1 MVYPE
6 RTLPEASYLLV
17 SVPEL
22 ADLKER
28 SVFLLYADKFKQWN
42 LDRGA
47 GVLNFDEQ
55 CKEYPADDLNTFIGF
70 IESKLLDSK
79 TGAFIAMD
87 FPAFNAMK
95 KVQEQR
101 NLFNSDKMLWKD
113 GVFVQKKQN

>member
-22 ADLKER
+22 TGLKER

-42 LDRGA
+42 LDKGS

-79 TGAFIAMD
+79 TGAFVAMD
-87 FPAFNAMK
+87 LPAFNAMK

-101 NLFNSDKMLWKD
+101 NLFDPDKMLWKH
-113 GVFVQKKQN
+113 GVFLQKKQN

>member
-6 RTLPEASYLLV
+6 RTLPEASYLMV

-22 ADLKER
+22 SNLKNC
-28 SVFLLYADKFKQWN
+28 VVYLLYADKFKPWN
-42 LDRGA
+42 LDRGG

-55 CKEYPADDLNTFIGF
+55 PKDYPADDLNTFIGF
-70 IESKLLDSK
+70 IESKLLDGK
-79 TGAFIAMD
+79 TGGFVAMD

-101 NLFNSDKMLWKD
+101 NLFNQDKMLWKS
-113 GVFVQKKQN
+113 GVFVQKKQ

>member
-1 MVYPE
+1 MVHPE
-6 RTLPEASYLLV
+6 RTLPEASYLMV

-22 ADLKER
+22 TGLRECA
-28 SVFLLYADKFKQWN
+28 VFLLYADKFKQWN
-42 LDRGA
+42 LDRGG

-55 CKEYPADDLNTFIGF
+55 CKTYPADDLNTFIGF

-79 TGAFIAMD
+79 TGAFVAMD

-101 NLFNSDKMLWKD
+101 NLFNPDKMLWKH
-113 GVFVQKKQN
+113 GVFVQKKAN